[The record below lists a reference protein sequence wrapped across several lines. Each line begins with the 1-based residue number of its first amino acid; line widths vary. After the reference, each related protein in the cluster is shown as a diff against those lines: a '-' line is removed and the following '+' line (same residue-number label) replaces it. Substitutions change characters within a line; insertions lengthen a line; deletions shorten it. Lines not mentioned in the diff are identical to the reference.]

1 MFQIQRR
8 RQEVARQ
15 TIKQERP
22 DDKPDQSR
30 EYCERKPQTEIKTE
44 ATKCSYYPITCIKK
58 ELKHELL
65 MKSESKYTIKS
76 EPEEYTE
83 DMPVKMEKVD
93 LTHLEEEYS
102 GKTRGNRLK
111 FSNKKLKFKMIPYTL
126 RYDKHTKKNVPSI
139 ATVNETLKI
148 PQDEIHS
155 NLPRGI
161 VMEIPPN
168 PIPKS
173 GLRKLLEKPL
183 EGFDSYTLNMRMFK

>member
-65 MKSESKYTIKS
+65 MKSESKYAIKS

-139 ATVNETLKI
+139 ALTDENFSK
-148 PQDEIHS
+148 PGQDLHS
-155 NLPRGI
+155 ERIKSCEAVGILNYILVRWAQIARQGGGQRGI
-161 VMEIPPN
+161 AG
-168 PIPKS
+168 S
-173 GLRKLLEKPL
+173 
-183 EGFDSYTLNMRMFK
+183 EGGW